1 MDHDVRGSAGQWV
14 GWEPGSRV
22 GGRDGAHVGDASRK
36 SNWQSWRQHLS
47 GSKHRRLVGEL

>member
-47 GSKHRRLVGEL
+47 GSKHRWLVGEL